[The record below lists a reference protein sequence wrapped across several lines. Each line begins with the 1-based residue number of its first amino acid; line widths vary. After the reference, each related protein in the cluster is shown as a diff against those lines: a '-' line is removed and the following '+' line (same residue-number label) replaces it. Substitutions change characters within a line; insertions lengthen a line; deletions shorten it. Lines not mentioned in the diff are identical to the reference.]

1 MDIDLEKMSL
11 RDLRDLRNKVD
22 RAITTFEDRRK
33 REALAAVESAAREFG
48 FSLADLA
55 TAKAGRTK
63 VAAKYA
69 NPTDPEATWTGRG
82 RKPRWVQDALDS
94 GKSLEDLEI

>member
-1 MDIDLEKMSL
+1 MDIDLDKMSL
-11 RDLRDLRNKVD
+11 RELRELRNKVD
-22 RAITTFEDRRK
+22 RAVTTFEDRRK
-33 REALAAVESAAREFG
+33 REAIVAVENAAREFG

-55 TAKAGRTK
+55 NSKPGRGK

-69 NPTDPEATWTGRG
+69 NPSDPEATWTGRG
-82 RKPRWVQDALDS
+82 RKPRWVQEALDS